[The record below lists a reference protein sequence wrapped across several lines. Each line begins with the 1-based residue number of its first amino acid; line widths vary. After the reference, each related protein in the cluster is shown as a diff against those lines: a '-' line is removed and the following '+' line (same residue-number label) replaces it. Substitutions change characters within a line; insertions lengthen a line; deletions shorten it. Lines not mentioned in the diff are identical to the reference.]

1 MFDKHNDLQDVDMIK
16 KVLVFLF
23 FLIML
28 LPLSVHAQKI
38 GKMEFKNQNIVD
50 ILTIISDMA
59 GRSIIIDPSVSGRIS
74 FYFNDSDYE
83 DALEEFCYA
92 SNLFVEKRNSVYYV
106 SKVKIVHGVDS
117 VFSIFAND
125 MNIESLVS
133 YVSKNL
139 SKTILFDDL
148 PRENITLHLVNT
160 TLPDFLGIVIRKYPE
175 YEIVTETQAYY
186 IKKNVYFS
194 DDSRNR
200 AGSFSIKKGSNDLF
214 SLSVPRGSMN
224 AVIRQL
230 FNSASLE
237 FSLLNRVD
245 VSLEN
250 LYFTEKDFDS
260 LLELVLEQGNC
271 DYIIK
276 DNIYYIFEIQRK
288 DILKNLKD
296 TEVIHL
302 ENIAVSKLLE
312 IFPNELNTASFL
324 KTDPVQNSVY
334 LTGSTS
340 EIQAIRDF
348 ILAVDSQDVISD
360 YTVYSTRFVSPS
372 ELIAMMPKHYLP
384 TSPIIIPNTNSFIV
398 SSGRDVQEKIERF
411 IKLADKKKDAYP
423 VYLKYIQAKKLL
435 ENLPP
440 SIKREDIIKVEN
452 ENIVFFVG
460 TKDSLEIFK
469 KELEVI
475 DRPRQQIRYQML
487 IIQYKKSDGINW
499 NKVLS
504 VTPGDDKG
512 VLSLQSGENLLKFK
526 FDIISKLGYSF
537 AATLTSE
544 IAKNNARVLA
554 DTTIIGLSGEP
565 VSFQNTST
573 YRYTEKTRTAD
584 TNEYLYITREIT
596 SGIFLK
602 IDGWVS
608 GDNMITLSVDSKI
621 SKQTESD
628 NTSDVTLI
636 PGTSEKSVVTKVRTN
651 SGKSIII
658 GGLLQTDRSETIK
671 KIPILGHIPIL
682 GRLFQ
687 DIIITDETSEMVI
700 YITPYL
706 YSDDGLELDMNR
718 NVESFYL
725 KYLSDKK

>member
-1 MFDKHNDLQDVDMIK
+1 MIRKILVLQFYLI
-16 KVLVFLF
+16 LLF
-23 FLIML
+23 
-28 LPLSVHAQKI
+28 PLSVYAQKI

-50 ILTIISDMA
+50 VLTIISDMA
-59 GRSIIIDPSVSGRIS
+59 GKSIIIDPSVSGRIS
-74 FYFNDSDYE
+74 FYFNDSEYE

-92 SNLFVEKRNSVYYV
+92 CNLFVEDRNSVYYV
-106 SKVKIVHGVDS
+106 SKVKIANGTDG

-125 MNIESLVS
+125 MNIESLVR

-148 PRENITLHLVNT
+148 PKENITLHLSDT
-160 TLPDFLGIVIRKYPE
+160 TLPDLLDIVIRKYPE
-175 YEIVTETQAYY
+175 YEITTENQAYY
-186 IKKNVYFS
+186 IKKNVFFS
-194 DDSRNR
+194 NDSRNR
-200 AGSFSIKKGSNDLF
+200 AGSFSIKKSSNNLY

-260 LLELVLEQGNC
+260 LLALVLEQGNC

-296 TEVIHL
+296 TEVIKL

-312 IFPNELNTASFL
+312 IFPNELNTSTFL
-324 KTDPVQNSVY
+324 KTDPVQNTVY
-334 LTGSTS
+334 LTGSTN

-348 ILAVDSQDVISD
+348 ILAVDSQSTTSD
-360 YTVYSTRFVSPS
+360 YNVYSTRFISPD
-372 ELIAMMPKHYLP
+372 ELLAMMPKHYLP
-384 TSPIIIPNTNSFIV
+384 SSPIVIPNTNSFIV
-398 SSGRDVQEKIERF
+398 LSGGDVKEKIEGF

-423 VYLKYIQAKKLL
+423 VYLKYIQAQELL

-440 SIKREDIIKVEN
+440 SIKGEDIIKVEN
-452 ENIVFFVG
+452 DNIVFFVG
-460 TKDSLEIFK
+460 TQEKLDVFK
-469 KELEVI
+469 KELDVI
-475 DRPRQQIRYQML
+475 DRPKQQIRYQML

-504 VTPGDDKG
+504 ATPGENKG
-512 VLSLQSGENLLKFK
+512 ALSVQSGMNLLELK

-537 AATLTSE
+537 AATLASE

-573 YRYTEKTRTAD
+573 YRYTEKTRNAETD
-584 TNEYLYITREIT
+584 EYLYTTREIT

-628 NTSDVTLI
+628 NTSDVTMI

-651 SGKSIII
+651 SGTSIII
-658 GGLLQTDRSETIK
+658 GGLLQVDRSETIK
-671 KIPILGHIPIL
+671 KIPILGHIPLL
-682 GRLFQ
+682 GKLFQ
-687 DIIITDETSEMVI
+687 DIIITNETSEMVI
-700 YITPYL
+700 YLTPYL

-725 KYLSDKK
+725 KYLAEKSITKNE

>member
-1 MFDKHNDLQDVDMIK
+1 MIK
-16 KVLVFLF
+16 KVIVFLF
-23 FLIML
+23 FLILL

-50 ILTIISDMA
+50 VLTIISDMA
-59 GRSIIIDPSVSGRIS
+59 GKSIIIDPSVSGRIS

-83 DALEEFCYA
+83 DALDEFCYA
-92 SNLFVEKRNSVYYV
+92 SNLFVENRNSVYYV
-106 SKVKIVHGVDS
+106 SKVKIVPGTDS
-117 VFSIFAND
+117 IFSIFAND

-148 PRENITLHLVNT
+148 PKENITLHLVNT

-175 YEIVTETQAYY
+175 YEIITENQAYY

-312 IFPNELNTASFL
+312 IFPNELNTATFL
-324 KTDPVQNSVY
+324 KTDPVQNTVY
-334 LTGSTS
+334 LTGSTN

-348 ILAVDSQDVISD
+348 ILAVDSHDIISD

-372 ELIAMMPKHYLP
+372 ELIAMMPNHYLP

-398 SSGRDVQEKIERF
+398 SSGREAQEKIERF

-440 SIKREDIIKVEN
+440 SIKKEDIIKVEN

-682 GRLFQ
+682 GKLFQ